1 VDLRPR
7 LDAAGTFKRDNI
19 VAHTRPIEGG
29 VVARF
34 EGKTV
39 VVTGAGHGI
48 GRASALRFAAEG
60 ASVAIVDIRAEEG
73 QLVADEV
80 ARTGLNGRA
89 YAADVADPDQVND
102 VVERIVA
109 DYGGIDVLHSHA
121 GRLRAGTV
129 AETDLEEWN
138 RTMAVNVTSM
148 YLMVRAVA
156 PLMQSRGGGAIV
168 TTGSIS
174 GLFGEPALAVY
185 TASKAAV
192 VNLTRSLAIDYAR
205 TGIRVNCV
213 CPGWVDTGFNNPQF
227 EHDGL
232 DNEEIAD
239 LIDRTVPMGRQGL
252 PEEMAAAAA
261 FLASDDASYI
271 TGQILVVDGG
281 LLCHV

>member
-1 VDLRPR
+1 M
-7 LDAAGTFKRDNI
+7 G
-19 VAHTRPIEGG
+19 
-29 VVARF
+29 RF
-34 EGKTV
+34 DGRAV

-48 GRASALRFAAEG
+48 GRASAMRFASEG
-60 ASVAIVDIRAEEG
+60 ARVAIVDIRAEEA
-73 QLVADEV
+73 QLVAEEC
-80 ARTGLNGRA
+80 ASAGFSARA
-89 YAADVADPDQVND
+89 YQADVADPLQVEALVASIAKD
-102 VVERIVA
+102 HDRI
-109 DYGGIDVLHSHA
+109 DILHSHA

-129 AETDLEEWN
+129 GETDLEEWN
-138 RTMAVNVTSM
+138 RTLAVNVTSM
-148 YLMVRAVA
+148 FLMVRAVV
-156 PLMQSRGGGAIV
+156 PIMQSRDGGAIV

-213 CPGWVDTGFNNPQF
+213 CPGWVDTGFNSPQF

-232 DNEEIAD
+232 SDVQIAE

-252 PEEMAAAAA
+252 PEEMAAAVA

-271 TGQILVVDGG
+271 TGQTLVVDGG

>member
-1 VDLRPR
+1 M
-7 LDAAGTFKRDNI
+7 
-19 VAHTRPIEGG
+19 
-29 VVARF
+29 ARF

-48 GRASALRFAAEG
+48 GRASALRFASEG
-60 ASVAIVDIRAEEG
+60 ASVAIVDVRADEG

-80 ARTGLNGRA
+80 TRAGFVGRA
-89 YAADVADPDQVND
+89 YQADVSDPDHVSE
-102 VVERIVA
+102 VVAQIVA
-109 DYGGIDVLHSHA
+109 DFGGVDVLHSHA

-129 AETDLEEWN
+129 GETDLEEWN
-138 RTMAVNVTSM
+138 RTLAVNVTSM
-148 YLMVRAVA
+148 FLMVRAVV

-227 EHDGL
+227 EHDGMSE
-232 DNEEIAD
+232 EEITE

-271 TGQILVVDGG
+271 TGQTLVVDGG

>member
-1 VDLRPR
+1 M
-7 LDAAGTFKRDNI
+7 G
-19 VAHTRPIEGG
+19 
-29 VVARF
+29 RF
-34 EGKTV
+34 DGRTV

-48 GRASALRFAAEG
+48 GRASAMRFASEG
-60 ASVAIVDIRAEEG
+60 ARVAIVDIRSEEAHRVAEECVSAG
-73 QLVADEV
+73 FA
-80 ARTGLNGRA
+80 ARA
-89 YAADVADPDQVND
+89 YEADVADPHQVEALVATIAKD
-102 VVERIVA
+102 FER
-109 DYGGIDVLHSHA
+109 IDVLHSHA

-129 AETDLEEWN
+129 GETDLEEWN
-138 RTMAVNVTSM
+138 RTLAVNVTSM
-148 YLMVRAVA
+148 FLMVRAVV
-156 PLMQSRGGGAIV
+156 PIMQSRDGGAIV

-232 DNEEIAD
+232 SEEEIAE

-252 PEEMAAAAA
+252 PEEMAAAVA

-271 TGQILVVDGG
+271 TGQTLVVDGG

>member
-1 VDLRPR
+1 VS
-7 LDAAGTFKRDNI
+7 
-19 VAHTRPIEGG
+19 
-29 VVARF
+29 RF
-34 EGKTV
+34 AGKTA

-48 GRASALRFAAEG
+48 GRASALRLASEG
-60 ASVAIVDIRAEEG
+60 ANVAIVDIREAESRV
-73 QLVADEV
+73 VADECKSV
-80 ARTGLNGRA
+80 GLTGRA
-89 YAADVADPDQVND
+89 YSADVSDPEQVTD
-102 VVERIVA
+102 VIAKIV
-109 DYGGIDVLHSHA
+109 DDFGGIDVLHSHA

-129 AETDLEEWN
+129 GETDLEEWN
-138 RTMAVNVTSM
+138 RTLAVNVTSM
-148 YLMVRAVA
+148 YLVVREVV
-156 PLMQSRGGGAIV
+156 PVMLSRGGGAIV

-205 TGIRVNCV
+205 KGIRVNCV

-232 DNEEIAD
+232 SDEEIAA

-252 PEEMAAAAA
+252 PEEMAAAVA
-261 FLASDDASYI
+261 FLASEDASYI
-271 TGQILVVDGG
+271 TGQTLVVDGG